1 MNPDISITLALIA
14 GLASFLS
21 PCVLPLVPVYV
32 SLISGASVKELQNTE
47 TASRLRWVVFTNSVT
62 FVIGF
67 SIVFMSLGVAAG
79 LLGTRL
85 SSSLPLITRAAGVL
99 VIVFG
104 LHMAGV
110 LKIPFLYQD
119 TRSQA
124 STGKGPIGSFLMGL
138 AFAAGWS
145 PCVGPILAGI
155 LVLAANKQT
164 VLQATGLLGLY
175 SIGLAIPFLL
185 TALAISQF
193 LQFLNKF
200 KRHLHKVEV
209 TAGVLLVGIG
219 LLIVTNNFTLLNRVI
234 PDLTKWL
241 PEPTVSSPPVSAKAV
256 DPAKVL
262 PVIADAPEQTYTDLE
277 GKPINLSSLKGKV
290 VALDFWATWCVPCRE
305 EVPIFNEMSS
315 KYKDR
320 GLTVL
325 AVAVDS
331 GDDAIKKFM
340 KDYSIQY
347 QVAVGTTEQG
357 SAFDPFPGLPKTILI
372 DKQGRVRAKHLGF
385 TPKEEFDYEIE
396 KLVSEQ

>member
-1 MNPDISITLALIA
+1 MNTDISITLALVA

-32 SLISGASVKELQNTE
+32 SLISGASVNDLKNAE
-47 TASRLRWVVFTNSVT
+47 TAARLRWVVFTNSIT

-85 SSSLPLITRAAGVL
+85 SSSLPLITRGAGVL
-99 VIVFG
+99 VIIFG

-155 LVLAANKQT
+155 LVLAANKET
-164 VLQATGLLGLY
+164 VFQATGLLGVY

-193 LQFLNKF
+193 LQLLNKF

-209 TAGVLLVGIG
+209 TAGVLLIGIG
-219 LLIVTNNFTLLNRVI
+219 LLIVTNNFTLLNRVL
-234 PDLTKWL
+234 PDLTAWV
-241 PEPTVSSPPVSAKAV
+241 PEPTVASVPVAKPA
-256 DPAKVL
+256 DPNKAL
-262 PVIADAPEQTYTDLE
+262 SVIADAPEQTFTDLE

-290 VALDFWATWCVPCRE
+290 IALDFWATWCVPCRE
-305 EVPIFNEMSS
+305 EVPIFNEMQR

-320 GLTVL
+320 GFEVM

-331 GDDAIKKFM
+331 GDEAIKKFI
-340 KDYSIQY
+340 KDYSIEY
-347 QVAVGTTEQG
+347 KVAVGSTEQG
-357 SAFDPFPGLPKTILI
+357 TAFDPFPGLPKTIII
-372 DKQGRVRAKHLGF
+372 DRQGRIRAKHLGY
-385 TPKEEFDYEIE
+385 TPKEEFDHEIE

>member
-32 SLISGASVKELQNTE
+32 SLISGASVKDLQNSE
-47 TASRLRWVVFTNSVT
+47 TASRLRWVVFTNSFT

-67 SIVFMSLGVAAG
+67 SIVFMTLGVAAG
-79 LLGTRL
+79 LLGTKL

-164 VLQATGLLGLY
+164 ILQATGLLGIY
-175 SIGLAIPFLL
+175 SVGLAIPFLL

-200 KRHLHKVEV
+200 KKHLHKVEV
-209 TAGVLLVGIG
+209 TAGVSAALGLTLSFLL
-219 LLIVTNNFTLLNRVI
+219 
-234 PDLTKWL
+234 WY
-241 PEPTVSSPPVSAKAV
+241 
-256 DPAKVL
+256 KVQGG
-262 PVIADAPEQTYTDLE
+262 P
-277 GKPINLSSLKGKV
+277 
-290 VALDFWATWCVPCRE
+290 ALDLSLIEILRARPFYLFSAGIT
-305 EVPIFNEMSS
+305 IFS
-315 KYKDR
+315 
-320 GLTVL
+320 
-325 AVAVDS
+325 AVS
-331 GDDAIKKFM
+331 
-340 KDYSIQY
+340 
-347 QVAVGTTEQG
+347 
-357 SAFDPFPGLPKTILI
+357 
-372 DKQGRVRAKHLGF
+372 RVRF
-385 TPKEEFDYEIE
+385 F
-396 KLVSEQ
+396 